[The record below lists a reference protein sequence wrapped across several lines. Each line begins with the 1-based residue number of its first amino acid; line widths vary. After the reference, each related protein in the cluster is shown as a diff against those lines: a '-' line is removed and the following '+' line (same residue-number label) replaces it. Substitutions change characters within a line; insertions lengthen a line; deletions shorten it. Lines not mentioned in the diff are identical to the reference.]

1 MYSKINYT
9 IVGLFVI
16 LFSAALFWFGF
27 WLAKYSGNEKYNFY
41 KIYFTESVSG
51 LNKDSSVKYK
61 GVEIGRVVKISLDP
75 KDIGKVEVLVKIKA
89 NVPIKKDMYAHLE
102 LVGITGLETIVIE
115 GGSNDSPLLKPKKK
129 GEIPVIPSKPSW
141 ALETKQSVKS
151 IAQEMRKT
159 LQQLQKLLNDKNIQN
174 FSAILENTKDA
185 TKRLTLL
192 ESNISANMAT
202 IKDAI
207 KNFNTAAQTFKDK
220 VALIGDDVHKISKE
234 LIPTIKTF
242 KITTANFNK
251 TINRVYKG
259 LNRGDYNLRRIFEPL
274 VVDGQ
279 IITEQLNIL
288 LRKLQNNPNSIL
300 FQSRK
305 PIKGPGE

>member
-61 GVEIGRVVKISLDP
+61 GVEIGRVVDISLDP

-89 NVPIKKDMYAHLE
+89 NVPIKEDMYAHLE

-115 GGSNDSPLLKPKKK
+115 GGSNASPLLKPKKK
-129 GEIPVIPSKPSW
+129 GEIPVILSKPSW
-141 ALETKQSVKS
+141 ALETKKSVKS
-151 IAQEMRKT
+151 IAQEMLKS
-159 LQQLQKLLNDKNIQN
+159 LQRIQKLLSDKNLQN
-174 FSAILENTKDA
+174 FSAILENTKVA
-185 TKRLTLL
+185 TKKLSEL
-192 ESNISANMAT
+192 ESNVSKNLAT
-202 IKDAI
+202 IKETI
-207 KNFNTAAQTFKDK
+207 KNFNEAAKTFKEK
-220 VALIGDDVHKISKE
+220 IALMGDDVHKVSKA

-242 KITTANFNK
+242 KMTTTNFNK

-279 IITEQLNIL
+279 IITDQLNLL
-288 LRKLQNNPNSIL
+288 LRKLQSNPNSII

>member
-115 GGSNDSPLLKPKKK
+115 GGSNNSPLLKPKKK
-129 GEIPVIPSKPSW
+129 GEIPIIPSKPSW

-220 VALIGDDVHKISKE
+220 VALIGDDVHKVSKA

>member
-129 GEIPVIPSKPSW
+129 GEIPIIPSKPSW

-220 VALIGDDVHKISKE
+220 VALIGDDVHKVSKA

-279 IITEQLNIL
+279 IITEELNIL